1 MNLQLGSKNIIII
14 FLLSVFIFGC
24 SKDDILPE
32 DKFIKIYID
41 ILVAQDTLTENSI
54 SNDSLK
60 TLILQKYNVTD
71 SIYTKTVEY
80 YNSNPDKWEKFFE
93 DVEDAI
99 KQVEEL
105 KATEKQ

>member
-1 MNLQLGSKNIIII
+1 MA
-14 FLLSVFIFGC
+14 VFIFSC

-41 ILVAQDTLTENSI
+41 ILVAQDTLTDNSI

-60 TLILQKYNVTD
+60 TLILQKHDVPE
-71 SIYTKTVEY
+71 SVFTKTLDY
-80 YNSNPDKWEKFFE
+80 YNYDPAKWEKFFE
-93 DVEDAI
+93 EAI

-105 KATEKQ
+105 KATDRE

>member
-1 MNLQLGSKNIIII
+1 LQLETKNITII
-14 FLLSVFIFGC
+14 FLLTVIIFSC

-41 ILVAQDTLTENSI
+41 ILVAQDTLTDSSI

-71 SIYTKTVEY
+71 SIYTKTIEY
-80 YNSNPDKWEKFFE
+80 YNYNPDKWGKFF
-93 DVEDAI
+93 EDAI

-105 KATEKQ
+105 KATEKG

>member
-1 MNLQLGSKNIIII
+1 MQLETKNITII
-14 FLLSVFIFGC
+14 FLLTVFIFSC

-41 ILVAQDTLTENSI
+41 ILVAQDTLTDNSI

-60 TLILQKYNVTD
+60 TLILQKHNVTD
-71 SIYTKTVEY
+71 SLFTKTIEY
-80 YNSNPDKWEKFFE
+80 YNYDPAKWEKFFE
-93 DVEDAI
+93 EAI

-105 KATEKQ
+105 KATDEE

>member
-1 MNLQLGSKNIIII
+1 LQLETKNITII
-14 FLLSVFIFGC
+14 FLMTVIIFSC

-41 ILVAQDTLTENSI
+41 ILVAQDTLADNSI

-60 TLILQKYNVTD
+60 TLILQKHNVTD
-71 SIYTKTVEY
+71 SLFTKTIEY
-80 YNSNPDKWEKFFE
+80 YNYNPDKWEKFF
-93 DVEDAI
+93 EDAI

-105 KATEKQ
+105 KATEEE

>member
-1 MNLQLGSKNIIII
+1 MSLKIRIENITII
-14 FLLSVFIFGC
+14 FLLSVSIFSC

-32 DKFIKIYID
+32 DKFVKIYID
-41 ILVAQDTLTENSI
+41 ILVAQDTLTDNSI

-71 SIYTKTVEY
+71 SIYTKTIEY
-80 YNSNPDKWEKFFE
+80 YNYNPDNWGKFF
-93 DVEDAI
+93 EDAI

>member
-1 MNLQLGSKNIIII
+1 MLTETKNITIIC
-14 FLLSVFIFGC
+14 LLIVFIFSC
-24 SKDDILPE
+24 SKDDIIPE

-41 ILVAQDTLTENSI
+41 ILVAQDTLTDNSI

-71 SIYTKTVEY
+71 SIYTKTIEY
-80 YNSNPDKWEKFFE
+80 YNYNPEKWENFF
-93 DVEDAI
+93 EDAI

-105 KATEKQ
+105 KATKEQ

>member
-1 MNLQLGSKNIIII
+1 MLT
-14 FLLSVFIFGC
+14 VFIFSC

-41 ILVAQDTLTENSI
+41 ILVAQDTLSNSSI

-60 TLILQKYNVTD
+60 TLILEKYNVTD
-71 SIYTKTVEY
+71 SIYTKTIEY
-80 YNSNPDKWEKFFE
+80 YNNNPDKWEKFF
-93 DVEDAI
+93 EDAI

-105 KATEKQ
+105 KATEGG

>member
-1 MNLQLGSKNIIII
+1 MT
-14 FLLSVFIFGC
+14 VFIFSC

-41 ILVAQDTLTENSI
+41 ILVAQDTLTDNSI

-60 TLILQKYNVTD
+60 TLILQKYNVAD
-71 SIYTKTVEY
+71 SVFTKTIEY
-80 YNSNPDKWEKFFE
+80 YNYDPAKWEKFFE
-93 DVEDAI
+93 EAI

-105 KATEKQ
+105 KATDEE

>member
-1 MNLQLGSKNIIII
+1 MVII
-14 FLLSVFIFGC
+14 FSC

-41 ILVAQDTLTENSI
+41 ILVAQDTLTDNSI

-60 TLILQKYNVTD
+60 ILILQKYNVSD
-71 SIYTKTVEY
+71 SVFTKTIEY
-80 YNSNPDKWEKFFE
+80 YNYNPDKWKIFFNE
-93 DVEDAI
+93 AI

-105 KATEKQ
+105 KATEEE

>member
-1 MNLQLGSKNIIII
+1 MQPVTKNITII
-14 FLLSVFIFGC
+14 FLMTVFIFSC

-41 ILVAQDTLTENSI
+41 ILVAQDTLTDNSI

-60 TLILQKYNVTD
+60 TLVLQKYDVAD
-71 SIYTKTVEY
+71 SVFTKTIEY
-80 YNSNPDKWEKFFE
+80 YNYNPAKWENFFE
-93 DVEDAI
+93 EAI

-105 KATEKQ
+105 KATDEE

>member
-1 MNLQLGSKNIIII
+1 MQLKTKNITII
-14 FLLSVFIFGC
+14 FLLIVFVFSC

-32 DKFIKIYID
+32 EKFKKIYID
-41 ILVAQDTLTENSI
+41 ILVTQDTLSDNTI

-71 SIYTKTVEY
+71 STYTKTIEY
-80 YNSNPDKWEKFFE
+80 YNNNPDMWEKFF
-93 DVEDAI
+93 EDAI

-105 KATEKQ
+105 KANDAE

>member
-1 MNLQLGSKNIIII
+1 MNLLAETKNITIIC
-14 FLLSVFIFGC
+14 LLIVFIFSC

-41 ILVAQDTLTENSI
+41 ILVAQDTLTDNSI

-60 TLILQKYNVTD
+60 TLILQKYNVAD
-71 SIYTKTVEY
+71 SIYTKTIEY
-80 YNSNPDKWEKFFE
+80 YNYNPDKWENFF
-93 DVEDAI
+93 EDAI

-105 KATEKQ
+105 KATKEQ

>member
-1 MNLQLGSKNIIII
+1 MLFATKNITII
-14 FLLSVFIFGC
+14 FFLTVFIFSC

-32 DKFIKIYID
+32 DKFRKIYID
-41 ILVAQDTLTENSI
+41 ILVTQDTLADNPI

-71 SIYTKTVEY
+71 SIYSKTIEY
-80 YNSNPDKWEKFFE
+80 YNNNPDKWENFFNE
-93 DVEDAI
+93 AI

-105 KATEKQ
+105 KATEEE

>member
-1 MNLQLGSKNIIII
+1 LRLKTKNITII
-14 FLLSVFIFGC
+14 FFLTVFIFSC

-32 DKFIKIYID
+32 DKFRKIYID
-41 ILVAQDTLTENSI
+41 ILVTQDTLADNPI

-71 SIYTKTVEY
+71 SIYSKTIEY
-80 YNSNPDKWEKFFE
+80 YNNNPAKWEIFF
-93 DVEDAI
+93 EDAI

-105 KATEKQ
+105 KATEEE

>member
-1 MNLQLGSKNIIII
+1 MQLETKNITII
-14 FLLSVFIFGC
+14 FLLTAFIFSC

-41 ILVAQDTLTENSI
+41 ILVAQDTLSDSSI

-60 TLILQKYNVTD
+60 TLILGKYNVTD
-71 SIYTKTVEY
+71 SVFTKTIEY
-80 YNSNPDKWEKFFE
+80 YNYNPDKWEKFF
-93 DVEDAI
+93 EDAI

-105 KATEKQ
+105 KATKEQ